1 MPLSLRKP
9 LSNDPLYAIAEFERQ
24 NILERQREGIAI
36 AKKKGKYKGGKE
48 KKIDEDT
55 FQKGYAEYSRR
66 MISKKKLA
74 ELLGISRP
82 TLNKLLKERGL
93 A

>member
-1 MPLSLRKP
+1 ML
-9 LSNDPLYAIAEFERQ
+9 DADE
-24 NILERQREGIAI
+24 
-36 AKKKGKYKGGKE
+36 E

-66 MISKKKLA
+66 MISKKQLA